1 MRAGRTAEIRTLR
14 LSGAKEGRMKEYIVS
29 TQDEYD
35 KAIKDIGLSR
45 KHPFYDIERDKGTE
59 LVEEVDYLMYHYLHH
74 DVDTEM
80 VYDDLS
86 RLDFDQSQMDAIITY
101 FKENPPRD
109 LFDVERALNRL
120 HAIPS
125 GYESEE
131 HDDATKLII
140 KDSREKIVVRSD
152 VEVYGNSCVEAF
164 EKAAIIAKHNAYV
177 IAHDEVSVEARHK
190 TRVDA
195 HDHSQIRA
203 YNNVL
208 VIASG
213 ESQVMAY
220 HGSFVRATEKAEVS
234 ACHGAYIR
242 SMDEAKVAA
251 YDKSIVYTRGNS
263 AVNAFNNSHIIAF
276 GMSLVTAHD
285 QSYIHA
291 FEKSKIEARN
301 QSCVL
306 ARENALVAGYD
317 DSIIFTR
324 GNARSTTSGKSFSID
339 EKQNTAENLRN
350 NMLAVM
356 RRPRFAKDP
365 ILAVHMLMKAV
376 PEENRAAIN
385 KKLLSLGCNDAAR
398 TKNILSRWVKGPGE
412 DISYER

>member
-1 MRAGRTAEIRTLR
+1 
-14 LSGAKEGRMKEYIVS
+14 MKEYIVS

-35 KAIKDIGLSR
+35 IAIKDIGLSR

-101 FKENPPRD
+101 FKENPPQD

-140 KDSREKIVVRSD
+140 KDNREKIVVRSD
-152 VEVYGNSCVEAF
+152 AEVYGNSYVEAF
-164 EKAAIIAKHNAYV
+164 EQAAIIAKHNAYI
-177 IAHDEVSVEARHK
+177 IAHDGVSVDAYHK

-195 HDHSQIRA
+195 DDHSQIRA
-203 YNNVL
+203 YDNAL
-208 VIASG
+208 VMAAG
-213 ESQVMAY
+213 ESRVKAY
-220 HGSFVRATEKAEVS
+220 HGSIVRAAEKAEVS
-234 ACHGAYIR
+234 AYHGAYIR
-242 SMDEAKVAA
+242 SMNEARVAA
-251 YDKSIVYTRGNS
+251 YDKSIVYARGNS
-263 AVNAFNNSHIIAF
+263 TVNAFNNSHIIAF
-276 GMSLVTAHD
+276 GMSLVAAHD
-285 QSYIHA
+285 QSYVHA

-306 ARENALVAGYD
+306 ARENAVVAGSD
-317 DSIIFTR
+317 DSLILTC
-324 GNARSTTSGKSFSID
+324 GNARSTTSGKSFSVD
-339 EKQNTAENLRN
+339 EKQNTEENLRN

-365 ILAVHMLMKAV
+365 ILAAQMLMQAL
-376 PEENRAAIN
+376 PEESRAAIN

-398 TKNILSRWVKGPGE
+398 TKVILNRWVKSLGE